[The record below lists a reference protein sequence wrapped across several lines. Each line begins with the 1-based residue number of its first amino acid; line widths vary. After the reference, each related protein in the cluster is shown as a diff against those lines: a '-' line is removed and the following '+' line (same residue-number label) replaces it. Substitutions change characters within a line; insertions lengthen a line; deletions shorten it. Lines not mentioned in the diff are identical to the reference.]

1 MLLVRF
7 QPFGG
12 KIRASDA
19 RDVRL
24 ALWTRAAAMSDADAE
39 ATARV
44 MKRVSLVVLVAQ
56 NSLLAVT
63 MKYSRLNASDG
74 GELYI
79 ASTAVVICEVL
90 KMAISVALLTREYM
104 DELAAAPD
112 DDDEGGA
119 GAGGG
124 SAPAAAADSG
134 QAVSY
139 RLPGWW
145 TAMAAVLRT
154 RVFVRRAD
162 FVRLAVP
169 AALYTV
175 QNNLQ
180 YFAVSNLEAATFQLL
195 SQLKILTTALFSVL
209 LLGKTLKAAQWG
221 ALLLLTL
228 GVALVQLSAMNPA
241 AGDAGASAGGSSSF
255 YGLLAVL
262 CACCSSGLA
271 GVYFE
276 KVLKS
281 HKVSLWVRNTQL
293 ACVGV
298 AFGLA
303 GVVSRDGAAVAR
315 RGFFAGYT
323 PIVWA
328 VVTLQVLGGLVVA
341 LVVKY
346 ADNILKGFATS
357 LAIVLTCVISVF
369 LFNFSLTARFAVGA
383 ALVLYSTYMYSNPP
397 GPK

>member
-1 MLLVRF
+1 M
-7 QPFGG
+7 
-12 KIRASDA
+12 A
-19 RDVRL
+19 
-24 ALWTRAAAMSDADAE
+24 DADAE
-39 ATARV
+39 ATARI
-44 MKRVSLVVLVAQ
+44 MKSASLLVLVAQ

-63 MKYSRLNASDG
+63 MKYSRLNAGDG

-112 DDDEGGA
+112 DDESGGGGGA
-119 GAGGG
+119 DAV
-124 SAPAAAADSG
+124 PAAAADSG

-139 RLPGWW
+139 RPPGWW

-228 GVALVQLSAMNPA
+228 GVALVQLSAMKPA
-241 AGDAGASAGGSSSF
+241 AGDAAGAGGSSSF

-276 KVLKS
+276 KVLKGT
-281 HKVSLWVRNTQL
+281 KVSLWVRNTQL

-328 VVTLQVLGGLVVA
+328 VVTLQVLGGLAVA

-369 LFNFSLTARFAVGA
+369 LFDFSLTARFAAGA